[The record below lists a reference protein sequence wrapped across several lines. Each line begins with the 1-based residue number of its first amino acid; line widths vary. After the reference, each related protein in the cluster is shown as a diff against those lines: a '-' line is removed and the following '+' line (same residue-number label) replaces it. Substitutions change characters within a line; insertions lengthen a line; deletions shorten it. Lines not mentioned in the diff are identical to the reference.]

1 MLVNILYLHRRHG
14 WLDIVGALCLVVGL
28 CIFTLGDSTISP
40 EWDPLGIP
48 MVSVA
53 LLADALIGNVQ
64 EKVMRENGATQDEMV
79 LYSHGVGAIYLFIVC
94 FLNDQLTGGVI
105 VCFKS
110 PHVLFLILAFSVSGY
125 FGVSFVMTLVG
136 RFGAVIAVT
145 VTSCRKA
152 LTIFLSFVFF
162 PKPFSATY
170 GVAVTVFFTGVALS
184 TLEKN
189 PALQEA
195 LINAWRRLRNG
206 RPSSPRDTELV

>member
-1 MLVNILYLHRRHG
+1 M
-14 WLDIVGALCLVVGL
+14 
-28 CIFTLGDSTISP
+28 P
-40 EWDPLGIP
+40 
-48 MVSVA
+48 
-53 LLADALIGNVQ
+53 Q
-64 EKVMRENGATQDEMV
+64 V

-145 VTSCRKA
+145 VTSVPHRPLSPFRSSCRKA

>member
-145 VTSCRKA
+145 VTSVPHRPLSPFRSSCRKA

-170 GVAVTVFFTGVALS
+170 GVAGV
-184 TLEKN
+184 
-189 PALQEA
+189 
-195 LINAWRRLRNG
+195 RDRLDSLTDG
-206 RPSSPRDTELV
+206 SDCLLHWGCP

>member
-1 MLVNILYLHRRHG
+1 M
-14 WLDIVGALCLVVGL
+14 
-28 CIFTLGDSTISP
+28 P
-40 EWDPLGIP
+40 
-48 MVSVA
+48 
-53 LLADALIGNVQ
+53 Q
-64 EKVMRENGATQDEMV
+64 V

-170 GVAVTVFFTGVALS
+170 GVAGV
-184 TLEKN
+184 
-189 PALQEA
+189 
-195 LINAWRRLRNG
+195 RDRLDSLTDG
-206 RPSSPRDTELV
+206 SDCLLHWGCP

>member
-170 GVAVTVFFTGVALS
+170 GVAGV
-184 TLEKN
+184 
-189 PALQEA
+189 
-195 LINAWRRLRNG
+195 RDRLDSLTDG
-206 RPSSPRDTELV
+206 SDCLLHWGCP